1 MAKSANKAV
10 KVEGT
15 SIDALVKE
23 GKALGKMWNA
33 IHNVKQT
40 TKANGFDTRLGKLLS
55 TLKAQSAHDS
65 GQIPTHVL
73 RTHGIDKIDRR
84 RRSEA
89 LWFYENQAE
98 CVEFIKASKKG
109 FTSLTALQRAMKQAA
124 KAEATQEPAKAEV
137 SNVGQN
143 DTTVSDSGWKE
154 PKNTA
159 STEQRS
165 VNVMITRTKMVDT
178 ILHHCKQNN
187 LNIEDIIAD
196 LQQHL
201 GKTQKPTPT
210 KAKAKTKRKVKA
222 KLSDAE
228 KNVVL
233 RKSIG

>member
-1 MAKSANKAV
+1 MAKQNATN

-55 TLKAQSAHDS
+55 TLKAQSSLDS

-73 RTHGIDKIDRR
+73 RTHGIANIDRR
-84 RRSEA
+84 RRAEA

-124 KAEATQEPAKAEV
+124 KAEVETVAPSKDEV
-137 SNVGQN
+137 SNVGQYQLN
-143 DTTVSDSGWKE
+143 GKDTLVSDTGWVE
-154 PKNTA
+154 H
-159 STEQRS
+159 TETKVS
-165 VNVMITRTKMVDT
+165 VPLTRTAIVDT
-178 ILHHCKQNN
+178 IVKQCAENGLDLEQVIN
-187 LNIEDIIAD
+187 D
-196 LQQHL
+196 LQMQL
-201 GKTQKPTPT
+201 
-210 KAKAKTKRKVKA
+210 AKQMKQA
-222 KLSDAE
+222 
-228 KNVVL
+228 
-233 RKSIG
+233 